1 LLIDFL
7 LFLAVGQKV
16 KTPRES
22 AAFSFLRLASP
33 PSSGV
38 PPWADARRGVRFTA
52 AALCRVA
59 RAAHYTCAVRARSDP
74 MSVRPS
80 ACVPVTR
87 PGRTGARCAAP
98 SVIRRS
104 ASLLLHFVVSFVLL
118 LAGARTVQATPF
130 EEVRDAYQPSE
141 AVLLDRDGRVLHEL
155 RVDDRIRRLPWVPLE
170 RISPAVV
177 AAVLHAEDRR
187 FFEHGGVDWRALG
200 DAAIDTLIRG
210 APRGAS
216 TVTMQL
222 AAMLDPA
229 LVAEG
234 PRRSVVQKVRQI
246 RAAQTIERTWT
257 KRQILEAYLNLS
269 TFRGEVTG
277 IGAASEALFRKE
289 PAGLDLREGAI
300 LAALL
305 RGPNA
310 QPPVVAKR
318 ACAVAAGSNC
328 APFSAVAEA
337 ALAAPPRLT
346 GRPALAPH
354 LARALLSRE
363 ARRVTTTLDAGLQAK
378 VLESLAQQLT
388 VLAGRHVRDA
398 AAIVLDNAT
407 GQILAYAGNGPGGGT
422 APYVDGVRALRQA
435 GSTLKPF
442 LYAQAIEDRLLSA
455 ASLLCDSSANLLTP
469 AGLHVPQNYD
479 HEFRGPVSVRTAL
492 SSSLNVPAVRALML
506 VGPETFVE
514 RLRALGFEGL
524 VESGD
529 HYGYSLALGSAEVT
543 LLQLAN
549 AFRTLA
555 NGGVASPVRAL
566 PGPAGKAVRTMDPA
580 AAWIVADIL
589 ADRGARSAGFGFENP
604 LATRFWS
611 AVKTGTSKD
620 MRDNWCVGFSRRYTV
635 GVWVGNFDGSPMQDV
650 SGISGAAPAWL
661 DIMQALHAQDA
672 KAGAPARPA
681 DVVAQRVRF
690 IPETEPERDE
700 WFVRGTEVAEVVL
713 KGPRS
718 GVGRILYP
726 GDGVILAIDPDIP
739 ETVQRVLFRS
749 ESAPPDAQWWLDGT
763 ALADGGPVVRWVP
776 RPGRFELALVA
787 ADGAVMDRVRFEVR
801 GTRRTAAP

>member
-1 LLIDFL
+1 MHRLCS
-7 LFLAVGQKV
+7 FLAH
-16 KTPRES
+16 
-22 AAFSFLRLASP
+22 LL
-33 PSSGV
+33 
-38 PPWADARRGVRFTA
+38 
-52 AALCRVA
+52 ALCVLVPGA
-59 RAAHYTCAVRARSDP
+59 ISPAHAV
-74 MSVRPS
+74 
-80 ACVPVTR
+80 
-87 PGRTGARCAAP
+87 
-98 SVIRRS
+98 
-104 ASLLLHFVVSFVLL
+104 
-118 LAGARTVQATPF
+118 PF
-130 EEVRDAYQPSE
+130 EQVRDAHLPSE

-155 RVDDRIRRLPWVPLE
+155 RVDDRVRRLPWVPLE

-187 FFEHGGVDWRALG
+187 FFQHGGVDWRALG

-216 TVTMQL
+216 TVTMQV

-246 RAAQTIERTWT
+246 RAAQAIEQSWT

-269 TFRGEVTG
+269 TFRGEVSG
-277 IGAASEALFRKE
+277 IGAASEVLFRKE
-289 PAGLDLREGAI
+289 PAGLDLRESAI

-310 QPPVVAKR
+310 QPSVVARR
-318 ACAVAAGSNC
+318 ACAVAATPECES
-328 APFSAVAEA
+328 FTAVAET
-337 ALAAPPRLT
+337 ALTGPPRLT

-363 ARRVTTTLDAGLQAK
+363 ARRVVTTLDAGLQAR
-378 VLESLAQQLT
+378 VLEALAQQLT
-388 VLAGRHVRDA
+388 TLAGRHVRDA
-398 AAIVLDNAT
+398 AAVVLDNAT
-407 GQILAYAGNGPGGGT
+407 GQVLAYAGNAPGGGT
-422 APYVDGVRALRQA
+422 APYVDGVRAPRQA

-455 ASLLCDSSANLLTP
+455 ASLLDDSSANLVTP
-469 AGLHVPQNYD
+469 AGLYVPQNYD

-506 VGPETFVE
+506 VGPEAFVE
-514 RLRALGFEGL
+514 RLRALGFDGL

-543 LLQLAN
+543 LWQLAN
-549 AFRTLA
+549 AYRSLA
-555 NGGVASPVRAL
+555 NAGVVAQARLL
-566 PGPAGKAVRTMDPA
+566 PGPAGKGARVLDPA
-580 AAWIVADIL
+580 AAWIVADVL
-589 ADRGARSAGFGFENP
+589 ADRGARSSGFGFENP

-635 GVWVGNFDGSPMQDV
+635 GVWVGNFDGSPMRDV
-650 SGISGAAPAWL
+650 SGVSGAAPAWL

-672 KAGAPARPA
+672 KAGAPVRPA
-681 DVVAQRVRF
+681 EVVAQRVRF
-690 IPETEPERDE
+690 VPETEPERDE

-718 GVGRILYP
+718 GAGRIVYP
-726 GDGVILAIDPDIP
+726 GDGVILALDPDIP
-739 ETVQRVLFRS
+739 EAVQRVPFRA
-749 ESAPPDAQWWLDGT
+749 EGAPADARWWLDGT
-763 ALADGGPVVRWVP
+763 ALADAGPVVHWPP

-787 ADGAVMDRVRFEVR
+787 NDGAVMDRVRFEVR
-801 GTRRTAAP
+801 GTRRTATP

>member
-1 LLIDFL
+1 MF
-7 LFLAVGQKV
+7 
-16 KTPRES
+16 
-22 AAFSFLRLASP
+22 P
-33 PSSGV
+33 P
-38 PPWADARRGVRFTA
+38 AR
-52 AALCRVA
+52 
-59 RAAHYTCAVRARSDP
+59 P
-74 MSVRPS
+74 
-80 ACVPVTR
+80 
-87 PGRTGARCAAP
+87 
-98 SVIRRS
+98 VIRRLP
-104 ASLLLHFVVSFVLL
+104 SLLLSFVAVFLILL
-118 LAGARTVQATPF
+118 GAGRHVQAASF
-130 EEVRDAYQPSE
+130 EQVRDTHVPSE

-155 RVDDRIRRLPWVPLE
+155 RVDDRVRRLPWVPLE

-177 AAVLHAEDRR
+177 AAVLHAEDKR
-187 FFEHGGVDWRALG
+187 FFQHGGVDWRALG
-200 DAAIDTLIRG
+200 DAAVDTLIRG

-216 TVTMQL
+216 TVTMQV

-246 RAAQTIERTWT
+246 RAAQAIEQGWT
-257 KRQILEAYLNLS
+257 KRQILETYLNMS

-289 PAGLDLREGAI
+289 PAGLDLRESAI

-310 QPPVVAKR
+310 QPAVVAKR
-318 ACAVAAGSNC
+318 ACAVAAAADC
-328 APFSAVAEA
+328 APFAAAAEA
-337 ALAAPPRLT
+337 ALAGPPRLT

-363 ARRVTTTLDAGLQAK
+363 ARRVVTTLDAGLQVK
-378 VLESLAQQLT
+378 VLEALAQQLT
-388 VLAGRHVRDA
+388 LLAGRNVRDA
-398 AAIVLDNAT
+398 AAVVLDNAT
-407 GQILAYAGNGPGGGT
+407 GQVLAYAGNAPGGGT
-422 APYVDGVRALRQA
+422 APYVDGVRSARQA

-442 LYAQAIEDRLLSA
+442 LYAQAIEERLLSA
-455 ASLLCDSSANLLTP
+455 ASLLDDSSANLVTP
-469 AGLHVPQNYD
+469 GGLYVPQNYD

-506 VGPETFVE
+506 VGPEAFVE
-514 RLRALGFEGL
+514 RLRALGFDGL

-543 LLQLAN
+543 LWQLAN
-549 AFRTLA
+549 AYRTLA
-555 NGGVASPVRAL
+555 NGGNATPARSL
-566 PGPAGKAVRTMDPA
+566 PGPVAKGTRVLEPA
-580 AAWIVADIL
+580 AAWIVADVL
-589 ADRGARSAGFGFENP
+589 ADRGARSTGFGFENP
-604 LATRFWS
+604 LATRYWS

-635 GVWVGNFDGSPMQDV
+635 GVWVGNFDGSPMRDV

-672 KAGAPARPA
+672 KSGAPARPA
-681 DVVAQRVRF
+681 EVVAQRVRF

-718 GVGRILYP
+718 GAGRIVYP

-739 ETVQRVLFRS
+739 ESVQRVLFRS
-749 ESAPPDAQWWLDGT
+749 ESAPADAQWWLDGA
-763 ALADGGPVVRWVP
+763 ALADTGPVVRWVP
-776 RPGRFELALVA
+776 RPGRFELALVG
-787 ADGAVMDRVRFEVR
+787 ADGAIMDRVRFEVR
-801 GTRRTAAP
+801 GTRRAAP